1 MKNRPFWVVIACILV
16 IGAMV
21 THYTKSYVSR
31 EPQAVQTTA
40 QETAA
45 SAGGEGEAKE
55 PKNAGMLSE
64 GAEPAPAAAGA
75 KAGTEGLPETAGAEE
90 TRGAVLRA
98 LPAGEAA
105 AGDSAAEQTAS
116 ETAAAQEEETV
127 RIPASPLEGVAGR
140 AAAHGGA
147 AEDGDFRERLEELD
161 KQISQLRGQEED
173 SNIYSIKITAESELN
188 LWEGEMNAIYN
199 SLLEVLPKDEGEQLA
214 AEQQEWLKNSSS
226 QALDRLRVKDSAA
239 TVRSAGYTSALAAL
253 TRERAYEL
261 ADRYEQQTVPKEAA
275 PKTAGQPEAPKP

>member
-31 EPQAVQTTA
+31 ESQAVQTTA

-45 SAGGEGEAKE
+45 SAGGEGEATE

-214 AEQQEWLKNSSS
+214 AEQQEWLKNS
-226 QALDRLRVKDSAA
+226 AA